1 MGLIIGNLVDDDLT
15 PDPADLAKLRAV
27 SKAMRDEVDV
37 TGRTLEELTAKYA
50 AGLECLRAVVRLQKR
65 GLLPGRESHYLC
77 QAAAASGQL
86 EELKVL
92 RGLGV
97 PWNVATCWG
106 AACYGHLHV
115 VRWAHTNGCPWD
127 HQTCLTAAR
136 GGHLEVL
143 QWGWANGCPWDA
155 ADMCGVAA
163 QFGRLEVMKWAH
175 ANSCPLDKNTWADV
189 TIGGHLDMLQ

>member
-77 QAAAASGQL
+77 GCSERTARRVEGIARPWGTLERSHLLGGCMLRTPPCCAVGSYEWLPMGPSDVLDGGEGRAPRGASVGVG
-86 EELKVL
+86 ERVPVGR
-92 RGLGV
+92 RGYV
-97 PWNVATCWG
+97 RSSG
-106 AACYGHLHV
+106 AV
-115 VRWAHTNGCPWD
+115 WAP
-127 HQTCLTAAR
+127 
-136 GGHLEVL
+136 
-143 QWGWANGCPWDA
+143 
-155 ADMCGVAA
+155 
-163 QFGRLEVMKWAH
+163 
-175 ANSCPLDKNTWADV
+175 
-189 TIGGHLDMLQ
+189 